1 MSTHKRKSRPP
12 KTHAHELLE
21 TLQLKDYMDLAMHRN
36 YMISVLITSSA
47 EAKIPSLGMDYGV
60 GKSTVALQ
68 MANECYA
75 GNWNKVKENCI
86 ATPYQCKLILDRPY
100 RTNCFL
106 WDDMQMTVGKHQAHN
121 PDVREF
127 VYYLTTQRPYFA
139 VMIGTTPH
147 RGMLQK
153 DFREFFHFE
162 VIVPVRGVYEVQ
174 QLRHL
179 VDFDDPRRLK
189 DKMRYKGE
197 ALFLS
202 LSKDIQEWYT
212 RWRHEQNLQI
222 RKRLKIFSKWEP
234 LTLDIHELSK
244 KEMVVFNQIKEDGH
258 RHRRTL
264 WHEGSRGLA
273 ERMRV
278 KGFLER
284 EGDFYVLTKEAQDIE

>member
-1 MSTHKRKSRPP
+1 MSKTKRRPV

-21 TLQLKDYMDLAMHRN
+21 TLQLKDYIDLAIYRN
-36 YMISVLITSSA
+36 YMITILVTSSA

-60 GKSTVALQ
+60 GKSTVALE
-68 MANECYA
+68 MGCECYA
-75 GNWNKVKENCI
+75 GNWNKIKDNII
-86 ATPYQCKLILDRPY
+86 ATPYQCKLILDRPH
-100 RTNCFL
+100 RTNCFV

-139 VMIGTTPH
+139 VMIGTAPH

-153 DFREFFHFE
+153 DLREFFHFE

-179 VDFDDPRRLK
+179 IDFDDPKRLK
-189 DKMRYKGE
+189 DRMRYKGE
-197 ALFLS
+197 APFLE
-202 LSKDIQEWYT
+202 LPKDIQTWYDK
-212 RWRHEQNLQI
+212 WRHEQNLQI

-234 LTLDIHELSK
+234 LTLDTNMLSHGERNLLK
-244 KEMVVFNQIKEDGH
+244 TIKQDGH
-258 RHRRTL
+258 RHRKTV
-264 WHEGSRGLA
+264 WENNERGYA

-284 EGDFYVLTKEAQDIE
+284 EGEYYILTKEAQDL

>member
-1 MSTHKRKSRPP
+1 MSSKAHK
-12 KTHAHELLE
+12 LLE
-21 TLQLKDYMDLAMHRN
+21 SLQLLDYMNLAIHKN
-36 YMISVLITSSA
+36 YMIAILVTSSA

-60 GKSTVALQ
+60 GKSTVAIE
-68 MANECYA
+68 MCGECYA
-75 GNWNKVKENCI
+75 GNWETVKKNAV
-86 ATPYQCKLILDRPY
+86 ATPYQCKLILDRPH
-100 RTNCFL
+100 RTNCFW

-127 VYYLTTQRPYFA
+127 VYYMTTQRPYFGI
-139 VMIGTTPH
+139 MIGTAPH

-179 VDFDDPRRLK
+179 IDFDDPKRIK

-197 ALFLS
+197 APFFELPPDMQ
-202 LSKDIQEWYT
+202 KWYDN
-212 RWRHEQNLQI
+212 WRHTENMKI
-222 RKRLKIFSKWEP
+222 RKTLKIFKKWEP
-234 LTLDIHELSK
+234 TALDTSVLSHGEVALFK
-244 KEMVVFNQIKEDGH
+244 TIKVDGH
-258 RHRRTL
+258 RHRKTV
-264 WHEGSRGLA
+264 WENNERGYA

-284 EGDFYVLTKEAQDIE
+284 EGEFYILTKEAQDL